1 MIESLEGTVH
11 EVTILQRMRHKNI
24 HLDLFGARSKSFSH
38 LELSIILWMFC
49 INEFTSYYTFCYF
62 RKVILKRTLK
72 NKLRTN
78 VFIIDIFANIK
89 PFLKMWSLINNIEL
103 NDCNMAQTFSMCFA
117 ELLNE
122 NICFKLF

>member
-1 MIESLEGTVH
+1 MIGSLEGTVH
-11 EVTILQRMRHKNI
+11 EVTIFQRMRYKKI
-24 HLDLFGARSKSFSH
+24 HLDLFGARSKSFPH
-38 LELSIILWMFC
+38 LELSIILWIFC
-49 INEFTSYYTFCYF
+49 INKFTSYYTFCYF
-62 RKVILKRTLK
+62 REVILKRTLK

-78 VFIIDIFANIK
+78 VFAIEISASIK
-89 PFLKMWSLINNIEL
+89 PLLKMWSLIDNM